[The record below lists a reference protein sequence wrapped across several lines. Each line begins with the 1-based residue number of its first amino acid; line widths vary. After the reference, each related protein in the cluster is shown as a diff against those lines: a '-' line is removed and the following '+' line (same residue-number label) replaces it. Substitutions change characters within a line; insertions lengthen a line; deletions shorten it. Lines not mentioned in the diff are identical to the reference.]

1 MASGDLTQSLS
12 KSLDRHLVFP
22 LLEFLMNKELYKE
35 SDIQKAK
42 IALLANTNMVDYAM
56 DIYESLYGQGS
67 APQAMTEQREQVTPG
82 VAACLLPTPPLPQ
95 AVPSARQRV
104 PCLVGSAPRAR
115 RCCTS

>member
-67 APQAMTEQREQVTPG
+67 APAAMAEQREQVSVTQLTP
-82 VAACLLPTPPLPQ
+82 VNVLRVPTPPGN
-95 AVPSARQRV
+95 AA
-104 PCLVGSAPRAR
+104 GATAN
-115 RCCTS
+115 RCRPLRCRSWRS

>member
-67 APQAMTEQREQVTPG
+67 APQSMTEQREQVRSTRCTMGGLMRIPAFAKG
-82 VAACLLPTPPLPQ
+82 TMSNHDAWDAA
-95 AVPSARQRV
+95 
-104 PCLVGSAPRAR
+104 
-115 RCCTS
+115 

>member
-67 APQAMTEQREQVTPG
+67 APAAMAEQREQVSAIQLRPCPS
-82 VAACLLPTPPLPQ
+82 AAC
-95 AVPSARQRV
+95 ADARNAA
-104 PCLVGSAPRAR
+104 GATAPRCR
-115 RCCTS
+115 PLRCRSWRS